1 MIASSYRVSQSAHQK
16 SQKQLEMAGRP
27 RKAEPEVA
35 LAAVMNAFW
44 AKGYEATSMSD
55 LTEATGLHKASLYQT
70 FGDKHQLFVSAL
82 KLYFS
87 KTAKAQ
93 KDSRNGE
100 ENPIKAIEKSVNT
113 TIDQCAEGKGCLAV
127 NSLIEVAPFDA
138 EIDRIL
144 KQFRQRLDKHLAN
157 LVDEA
162 KDKKLVANSVD
173 TKEAVRLISV
183 FLHGLTA
190 NMAAGMSANKARNL
204 LHDQLDLV
212 LAPRK
217 KFRRL

>member
-1 MIASSYRVSQSAHQK
+1 
-16 SQKQLEMAGRP
+16 MAGRP
-27 RKAEPEVA
+27 RKTEPDVA
-35 LAAVMNAFW
+35 LAAAMNAFW
-44 AKGYEATSMSD
+44 AKGYESTSMSD

-82 KLYFS
+82 KLYFAR
-87 KTAKAQ
+87 TAKAQ

-100 ENPIKAIEKSVNT
+100 DNPIEALKKSVDT

-127 NSLIEVAPFDA
+127 NSLIEVAPFDD

-144 KQFRQRLDKHLAN
+144 KQFRQRLDKHLAS

-162 KDKKLVANSVD
+162 KQKKLVAKSVD
-173 TKEAVRLISV
+173 TKEAVKLISV
-183 FLHGLTA
+183 FMHGLTA
-190 NMAAGMSANKARNL
+190 NMAAGMSVNKARTL

-217 KFRRL
+217 KFRNAKI

>member
-1 MIASSYRVSQSAHQK
+1 
-16 SQKQLEMAGRP
+16 MAGRP

-35 LAAVMNAFW
+35 LAAAMSAFW
-44 AKGYEATSMSD
+44 KKGYEATSMSD

-82 KLYFS
+82 KLYFN
-87 KTAKAQ
+87 KIAKAQ

-100 ENPIKAIEKSVNT
+100 EDPIKAIKASVDS

-144 KQFRQRLDKHLAN
+144 KQFRQRLDNHLAN

-162 KDKKLVANSVD
+162 KNKKLVAESID
-173 TKEAVRLISV
+173 TKESVRLISV
-183 FLHGLTA
+183 FLHGLSA
-190 NMAAGMSANKARNL
+190 NMASGMSANKARGL
-204 LHDQLDLV
+204 LHDCLLYTSPSPRDLST
-212 LAPRK
+212 ARMPSSA
-217 KFRRL
+217 

>member
-1 MIASSYRVSQSAHQK
+1 
-16 SQKQLEMAGRP
+16 MAGRP

-35 LAAVMNAFW
+35 LAAAMSAFW
-44 AKGYEATSMSD
+44 KKGYEATSMSD

-82 KLYFS
+82 KLYFN
-87 KTAKAQ
+87 KIAKAQ

-100 ENPIKAIEKSVNT
+100 EDPIKAIKASVDS

-162 KDKKLVANSVD
+162 KNKKLVAESID
-173 TKEAVRLISV
+173 TRESVRLISV
-183 FLHGLTA
+183 FLHGLSA
-190 NMAAGMSANKARNL
+190 NMASGMSANKARGL

-212 LAPRK
+212 LTPRK
-217 KFRRL
+217 KLRR

>member
-1 MIASSYRVSQSAHQK
+1 
-16 SQKQLEMAGRP
+16 MAGRP

-35 LAAVMNAFW
+35 LAAAMSAFW
-44 AKGYEATSMSD
+44 KKGYEATSMSD

-82 KLYFS
+82 KLYFN
-87 KTAKAQ
+87 KIAKAQ

-100 ENPIKAIEKSVNT
+100 EDPIKAIKASVDS

-144 KQFRQRLDKHLAN
+144 KQFRQRLDNHLAN

-162 KDKKLVANSVD
+162 KKKKLVAESID
-173 TKEAVRLISV
+173 TKESVRLISV
-183 FLHGLTA
+183 FLHGLSA
-190 NMAAGMSANKARNL
+190 NMASGMSANKARGL

-217 KFRRL
+217 KLRR

>member
-1 MIASSYRVSQSAHQK
+1 
-16 SQKQLEMAGRP
+16 MAGRP

-35 LAAVMNAFW
+35 LTAAMNAFW
-44 AKGYEATSMSD
+44 TKGYEATSMSD

-70 FGDKHQLFVSAL
+70 FGDKHQLFVSDL
-82 KLYFS
+82 KLYFT

-100 ENPIKAIEKSVNT
+100 ENPIKAIKASVDS
-113 TIDQCAEGKGCLAV
+113 TIDQCAQGKGCLAV
-127 NSLIEVAPFDA
+127 NSLIEVAPFDS

-144 KQFRQRLDKHLAN
+144 KQFRQRLDKHLAS

-162 KDKKLVANSVD
+162 KKKKLVAKSID

-183 FLHGLTA
+183 FLHGLSA
-190 NMAAGMSANKARNL
+190 NMASGMSANKARGL

-217 KFRRL
+217 KLQR

>member
-1 MIASSYRVSQSAHQK
+1 
-16 SQKQLEMAGRP
+16 MAGRP

-35 LAAVMNAFW
+35 LTAAMNAFW
-44 AKGYEATSMSD
+44 TKGYEATSMSD

-82 KLYFS
+82 KLYFT

-100 ENPIKAIEKSVNT
+100 ENPIKAIKASVDS
-113 TIDQCAEGKGCLAV
+113 TIDQCARGKGCLAV

-144 KQFRQRLDKHLAN
+144 KQFRQRLDKHLAS

-162 KDKKLVANSVD
+162 KKKKLVAKSID

-183 FLHGLTA
+183 FLHGLSA
-190 NMAAGMSANKARNL
+190 NMASGMSANKARGL

-217 KFRRL
+217 KLQR

>member
-1 MIASSYRVSQSAHQK
+1 
-16 SQKQLEMAGRP
+16 MAGRP
-27 RKAEPEVA
+27 RKAEPQVA
-35 LAAVMNAFW
+35 LAAAMNAFW
-44 AKGYEATSMSD
+44 EKGFEATSMSD
-55 LTEATGLHKASLYQT
+55 LTEATGLHKASLYKT

-82 KLYFS
+82 KLYFT

-100 ENPIKAIEKSVNT
+100 ENPIKAIKASVDS
-113 TIDQCAEGKGCLAV
+113 TIDQCAQGKGCLAV

-144 KQFRQRLDKHLAN
+144 KQFRQRLDKHLAS

-162 KDKKLVANSVD
+162 KKKKLVAKSID

-183 FLHGLTA
+183 FLHGLSA
-190 NMAAGMSANKARNL
+190 NMASGMSANKARGL

-217 KFRRL
+217 KLQR

>member
-1 MIASSYRVSQSAHQK
+1 
-16 SQKQLEMAGRP
+16 MAGRP

-35 LAAVMNAFW
+35 LAAAMNAFW
-44 AKGYEATSMSD
+44 TKGYEATSMSD

-82 KLYFS
+82 KLYFT

-100 ENPIKAIEKSVNT
+100 ENPIKAIKASVDS
-113 TIDQCAEGKGCLAV
+113 TIDQCAQGKGCLAV

-144 KQFRQRLDKHLAN
+144 KQFRQRLDKHLAS

-162 KDKKLVANSVD
+162 KKKKLVAKSID
-173 TKEAVRLISV
+173 TKEAVRLTSV
-183 FLHGLTA
+183 FLHGLSA
-190 NMAAGMSANKARNL
+190 NMASGMSANKARGL

-217 KFRRL
+217 KLQR

>member
-1 MIASSYRVSQSAHQK
+1 
-16 SQKQLEMAGRP
+16 MAGRP

-35 LAAVMNAFW
+35 LTAAMNAFW
-44 AKGYEATSMSD
+44 TKGYEATSMSD

-82 KLYFS
+82 KLYFN

-100 ENPIKAIEKSVNT
+100 ENPIKAIKASVDS
-113 TIDQCAEGKGCLAV
+113 TIDQCAQGKGCLAV
-127 NSLIEVAPFDA
+127 NSLIEIAPFDA

-144 KQFRQRLDKHLAN
+144 KQFRQRLDKHLAS

-162 KDKKLVANSVD
+162 KKKKLVAKSID

-183 FLHGLTA
+183 FLHGLSA
-190 NMAAGMSANKARNL
+190 NMASGMSANKARGL

-217 KFRRL
+217 KLQR

>member
-1 MIASSYRVSQSAHQK
+1 
-16 SQKQLEMAGRP
+16 MAGRP
-27 RKAEPEVA
+27 RKAEPDVA
-35 LAAVMNAFW
+35 LAAAMNAFW
-44 AKGYEATSMSD
+44 AKGYESTSMSD
-55 LTEATGLHKASLYQT
+55 LTEATGLHKASLYQS

-82 KLYFS
+82 KLYFA

-100 ENPIKAIEKSVNT
+100 ENPIEALKKSVDT

-127 NSLIEVAPFDA
+127 NSLIEVAPFDD

-162 KDKKLVANSVD
+162 KQKKLVAKSVD
-173 TKEAVRLISV
+173 TKEAVKLISV
-183 FLHGLTA
+183 FMHGLTA
-190 NMAAGMSANKARNL
+190 NMAAGMSVNKARAL

-212 LAPRK
+212 LSSRK
-217 KFRRL
+217 KFRSTKN

>member
-1 MIASSYRVSQSAHQK
+1 
-16 SQKQLEMAGRP
+16 MAGRP

-35 LAAVMNAFW
+35 LAAAMNAFW
-44 AKGYEATSMSD
+44 TKGYEATSMSD

-82 KLYFS
+82 KLYFT

-100 ENPIKAIEKSVNT
+100 ENPIKAIKASVDS
-113 TIDQCAEGKGCLAV
+113 TIDQCAQGKGCLAV

-144 KQFRQRLDKHLAN
+144 KQFRQRLDKHLAS

-162 KDKKLVANSVD
+162 KKKKLVAKSID

-183 FLHGLTA
+183 FLHGLSA
-190 NMAAGMSANKARNL
+190 NMASGMSANKARGL

-217 KFRRL
+217 KLQR

>member
-1 MIASSYRVSQSAHQK
+1 
-16 SQKQLEMAGRP
+16 MAGRP
-27 RKAEPEVA
+27 LKAEPEVA
-35 LAAVMNAFW
+35 LAAAMNAFW
-44 AKGYEATSMSD
+44 EKGYEATSMSD
-55 LTEATGLHKASLYQT
+55 LTKATGLHKASLYKT

-82 KLYFS
+82 KLYFRKS
-87 KTAKAQ
+87 SKAQ
-93 KDSRNGE
+93 KESRNGE
-100 ENPIKAIEKSVNT
+100 ENPIKAIKASVDS

-144 KQFRQRLDKHLAN
+144 KQFRQRLDNHLAK

-162 KDKKLVANSVD
+162 KNKKLVAESID
-173 TKEAVRLISV
+173 TKESVRLISV
-183 FLHGLTA
+183 FLHGLSA
-190 NMAAGMSANKARNL
+190 NMASGMSANKARGL

-217 KFRRL
+217 KLRR

>member
-1 MIASSYRVSQSAHQK
+1 
-16 SQKQLEMAGRP
+16 MAGRP

-35 LAAVMNAFW
+35 LAAAMNAFW
-44 AKGYEATSMSD
+44 TKGYEATSMSD

-82 KLYFS
+82 KLYFT

-100 ENPIKAIEKSVNT
+100 ENPIKAIKASVDS
-113 TIDQCAEGKGCLAV
+113 TIDQCAQGKGCLAV
-127 NSLIEVAPFDA
+127 NSLIEVAPFDS

-144 KQFRQRLDKHLAN
+144 KQFRQRLDKHLAS

-162 KDKKLVANSVD
+162 KKKKLVAKSID

-183 FLHGLTA
+183 FLHGLSA
-190 NMAAGMSANKARNL
+190 NMASGMSANKARGL
-204 LHDQLDLV
+204 LYDQLDLV

-217 KFRRL
+217 KLQR

>member
-1 MIASSYRVSQSAHQK
+1 
-16 SQKQLEMAGRP
+16 MAGRP

-35 LAAVMNAFW
+35 LAAAMNAFW
-44 AKGYEATSMSD
+44 TKGYEATSMSD

-82 KLYFS
+82 KLYFT

-100 ENPIKAIEKSVNT
+100 ENPIKAIKASVDS
-113 TIDQCAEGKGCLAV
+113 TIDQCAQGKGCLAV

-144 KQFRQRLDKHLAN
+144 KQFRQRLDKHLAS

-162 KDKKLVANSVD
+162 KKKKLVAKAID

-183 FLHGLTA
+183 FLHGLSA
-190 NMAAGMSANKARNL
+190 NMASGMSANKARGL

-217 KFRRL
+217 KLQR

>member
-1 MIASSYRVSQSAHQK
+1 
-16 SQKQLEMAGRP
+16 MAGRP

-35 LAAVMNAFW
+35 LAAAMSAFW
-44 AKGYEATSMSD
+44 QKGYEATSMSD

-82 KLYFS
+82 KLYFN
-87 KTAKAQ
+87 KIAKAQ

-100 ENPIKAIEKSVNT
+100 ENPIKAIKASVDS
-113 TIDQCAEGKGCLAV
+113 TIDQCTEGKGCLAV

-144 KQFRQRLDKHLAN
+144 KQFRQRLDKHLAS

-162 KDKKLVANSVD
+162 KNKKLVAKSID
-173 TKEAVRLISV
+173 TKESVRLISV
-183 FLHGLTA
+183 FLHGLSA
-190 NMAAGMSANKARNL
+190 NMASGMSANKARGL

-212 LAPRK
+212 LAPGK
-217 KFRRL
+217 KLHR

>member
-1 MIASSYRVSQSAHQK
+1 
-16 SQKQLEMAGRP
+16 MAGRP

-35 LAAVMNAFW
+35 LAAAMNAFW
-44 AKGYEATSMSD
+44 TKGYEATSMSD
-55 LTEATGLHKASLYQT
+55 LTEATGLHKASLYKT

-82 KLYFS
+82 KLYFT

-100 ENPIKAIEKSVNT
+100 ENPIKAIKASVDS
-113 TIDQCAEGKGCLAV
+113 TIDQCAQGKGCLAV
-127 NSLIEVAPFDA
+127 NSLIEVAPFDS

-144 KQFRQRLDKHLAN
+144 KQFRQRLDKHLAS

-162 KDKKLVANSVD
+162 KKKKLVAKSID
-173 TKEAVRLISV
+173 TREAVGLISV
-183 FLHGLTA
+183 FLHGLSA
-190 NMAAGMSANKARNL
+190 NMASGMSANKARGL

-217 KFRRL
+217 KLQR

>member
-1 MIASSYRVSQSAHQK
+1 
-16 SQKQLEMAGRP
+16 MAGRP

-35 LAAVMNAFW
+35 LAAAMSAFW
-44 AKGYEATSMSD
+44 KKGYEATSMSD

-82 KLYFS
+82 KLYFN
-87 KTAKAQ
+87 KIAKAQ

-100 ENPIKAIEKSVNT
+100 EDPIKAIKASVDS

-162 KDKKLVANSVD
+162 KNKKLVAESID
-173 TKEAVRLISV
+173 TRESVRLISV
-183 FLHGLTA
+183 FLHGLSA
-190 NMAAGMSANKARNL
+190 NMASGMSANKARGL

-217 KFRRL
+217 KLRR

>member
-1 MIASSYRVSQSAHQK
+1 
-16 SQKQLEMAGRP
+16 MAGRP

-35 LAAVMNAFW
+35 LAAAMSAFW
-44 AKGYEATSMSD
+44 QKGYEATSMSD

-82 KLYFS
+82 KLYFN
-87 KTAKAQ
+87 KIAKAQ
-93 KDSRNGE
+93 KESRNGE
-100 ENPIKAIEKSVNT
+100 ENPIKAIKASVDS
-113 TIDQCAEGKGCLAV
+113 TIDQCTEGKGCLAV

-144 KQFRQRLDKHLAN
+144 KQFRQRLDKHLAS

-162 KDKKLVANSVD
+162 KNKKLVAKSID
-173 TKEAVRLISV
+173 TKESVRLISV
-183 FLHGLTA
+183 FLHGLSA
-190 NMAAGMSANKARNL
+190 NMASGMSANKARGL

-212 LAPRK
+212 LAPGK
-217 KFRRL
+217 KLHR

>member
-1 MIASSYRVSQSAHQK
+1 
-16 SQKQLEMAGRP
+16 MAGRP

-35 LAAVMNAFW
+35 LTAAMNAFW
-44 AKGYEATSMSD
+44 TKGYEATSMSD
-55 LTEATGLHKASLYQT
+55 LTEATRLHKASLYQT

-82 KLYFS
+82 KLYFT

-100 ENPIKAIEKSVNT
+100 ENPIKAIKASVDS
-113 TIDQCAEGKGCLAV
+113 TIDQCAQGKGCLAV
-127 NSLIEVAPFDA
+127 NSLIEVAPFDS

-144 KQFRQRLDKHLAN
+144 KQFRQRLDKHLAS

-162 KDKKLVANSVD
+162 KNKKLVAKSID

-183 FLHGLTA
+183 FLHGLSA
-190 NMAAGMSANKARNL
+190 NMASGMSANKARGV

-217 KFRRL
+217 KLQR

>member
-1 MIASSYRVSQSAHQK
+1 
-16 SQKQLEMAGRP
+16 MAGRP

-35 LAAVMNAFW
+35 LAAAMNAFW
-44 AKGYEATSMSD
+44 TKGYEATSMSD

-82 KLYFS
+82 KLYFT

-100 ENPIKAIEKSVNT
+100 ENPIKAIKASVDS
-113 TIDQCAEGKGCLAV
+113 TIDQCAQGKGCLAV
-127 NSLIEVAPFDA
+127 NSLIEVAPFDS

-144 KQFRQRLDKHLAN
+144 KQFRQRLDKHLAS

-162 KDKKLVANSVD
+162 KKKKLVAKSID

-183 FLHGLTA
+183 FLHGLSA
-190 NMAAGMSANKARNL
+190 NMASGMSAI
-204 LHDQLDLV
+204 
-212 LAPRK
+212 
-217 KFRRL
+217 

>member
-1 MIASSYRVSQSAHQK
+1 
-16 SQKQLEMAGRP
+16 MAGRP

-35 LAAVMNAFW
+35 LAAAMNAFW
-44 AKGYEATSMSD
+44 TKGYEATSMSD

-82 KLYFS
+82 KLYFN

-100 ENPIKAIEKSVNT
+100 ENPIKAIKASVDS
-113 TIDQCAEGKGCLAV
+113 TIDQCAQGKGCLAV

-144 KQFRQRLDKHLAN
+144 KQFRQRLDKHLAS

-162 KDKKLVANSVD
+162 KKKKLVAKSID

-183 FLHGLTA
+183 FLHGLSA
-190 NMAAGMSANKARNL
+190 NMASGMSANKARGL

-217 KFRRL
+217 KLQR

>member
-1 MIASSYRVSQSAHQK
+1 
-16 SQKQLEMAGRP
+16 MAGRP

-35 LAAVMNAFW
+35 LTAAMNAFW
-44 AKGYEATSMSD
+44 TKGYEATSMSD

-82 KLYFS
+82 KLYFT

-100 ENPIKAIEKSVNT
+100 ENPIKAIKASVDS
-113 TIDQCAEGKGCLAV
+113 TIDQCAQGKGCLAV
-127 NSLIEVAPFDA
+127 NSLIEVAPFDS

-144 KQFRQRLDKHLAN
+144 KQFRQRLDKHLAS

-162 KDKKLVANSVD
+162 KKKKLVAKSID

-183 FLHGLTA
+183 FLHGLSA
-190 NMAAGMSANKARNL
+190 NMASGMSANKARGL
-204 LHDQLDLV
+204 LYDQLDLV

-217 KFRRL
+217 KLQR